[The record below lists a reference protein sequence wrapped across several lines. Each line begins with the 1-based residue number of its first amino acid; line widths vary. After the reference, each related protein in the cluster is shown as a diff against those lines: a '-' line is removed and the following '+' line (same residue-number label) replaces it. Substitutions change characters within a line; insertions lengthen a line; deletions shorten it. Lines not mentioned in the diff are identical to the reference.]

1 MAVDPSLAACFA
13 AVAEAKSFTR
23 AAVRL
28 GLTQPQVSLRIA
40 KLEHQLGFPL
50 LARTTRQVELT
61 QLGRSFLP
69 YADDIVRACNAAQA
83 FAASVES
90 QQANVLRM
98 GSPEVSLAQ
107 NVRSDL
113 VKTFMDRYP
122 RVRLDIQ
129 VSNLRLLWDKLVADE
144 LDVVL
149 NYNIIVNGRRPP
161 VLPGCEEIPLLQRIG
176 YVCVPHENPLSRR
189 DVLRVSDLA
198 GQAMVISPG
207 KDCPNAIEQLRHA
220 LVRMGANITLAPE
233 THRATLEHMA
243 VARRMLYFIWSGP
256 DDAHKARPQPG
267 MIKLAVE
274 NSPFVLELGILFQR
288 ASQGMLTRRFIDMAR
303 EVAAGYRER
312 THAPGPVARAS

>member
-1 MAVDPSLAACFA
+1 MTVDPSLAACFA

-40 KLEHQLGFPL
+40 KLEHQLGFPV

-69 YADDIVRACNAAQA
+69 YADDIVRACNAAQT

-107 NVRSDL
+107 NVRSEL

-122 RVRLDIQ
+122 RARLDIR
-129 VSNLRLLWDKLVADE
+129 VANLRILWDQLVADE

-161 VLPGCEEIPLLQRIG
+161 VLPGCEETPLLQRIG
-176 YVCVPHENPLSRR
+176 YVCVPQENPLAKR
-189 DVLRVSDLA
+189 DALRISDLA
-198 GQAMVISPG
+198 GQSIVISPG
-207 KDCPNAIEQLRHA
+207 NDCPNAIEQLRHA
-220 LVRMGANITLAPE
+220 LTRMGVRITLAPE

-243 VARRMLYFIWSGP
+243 VARRMLYFIWAGP
-256 DDAHKARPQPG
+256 DGLNVKPQPG
-267 MIKLAVE
+267 MVMLSVE
-274 NSPFVLELGILFQR
+274 DSPFVLELSVLSQR
-288 ASQGMLTRRFIDMAR
+288 ASQSMLKRRFVDMASDL
-303 EVAAGYRER
+303 AATYWNNDNRPP
-312 THAPGPVARAS
+312 ALARAS